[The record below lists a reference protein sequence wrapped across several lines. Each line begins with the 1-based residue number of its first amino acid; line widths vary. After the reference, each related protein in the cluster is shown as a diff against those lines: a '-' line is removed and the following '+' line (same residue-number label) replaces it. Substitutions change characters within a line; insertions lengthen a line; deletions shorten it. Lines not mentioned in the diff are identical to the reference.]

1 MYYITDIEL
10 YMYVCIY
17 IIFVWVFWISFCF
30 SANWQ
35 KGWKKEHFFKFLDVF
50 LEFPT
55 KLFPEQWIGPCL
67 FGGPEGVC
75 LEIESIVHIC
85 FQPSEPFSKR
95 TFEFSSLLNCNGVFF
110 WGVVWEQG
118 TPKSIYVHHQ
128 ILNSSGDFG
137 ISYFQTDPYPWWTG

>member
-1 MYYITDIEL
+1 
-10 YMYVCIY
+10 MYVYIY

-110 WGVVWEQG
+110 WGGCLRTGYSKIHLCSSSNFEFKWWLW
-118 TPKSIYVHHQ
+118 Y
-128 ILNSSGDFG
+128 ILFSDRP
-137 ISYFQTDPYPWWTG
+137 ISMMDWLKLQCLMS